1 VLVRSDSAGASHGFV
16 DAIAERGL
24 EFSVGFD
31 VTEPAAASHHQDRD
45 QPHLGSGSDSWVAR

>member
-1 VLVRSDSAGASHGFV
+1 VRSDSAGASHGFV